1 MASPRSSSG
10 SKGTRKNPLSEYTV
24 SSADSDIVFDFARRS
39 HEGPRRAN
47 RKFHH
52 GLVAESAKKRAKKDA
67 EVADILN
74 EYAKIYTHLK
84 EEEDKKALRDVME
97 ILAEKANPS
106 DERLI
111 AARETMIPFWREKAG
126 LKGGRRHTR
135 RKRRNNKRSTKR
147 RGMGSRRRRH

>member
-1 MASPRSSSG
+1 MASPR
-10 SKGTRKNPLSEYTV
+10 SKGTRKNPLSSYTV
-24 SSADSDIVFDFARRS
+24 SSANSDIRYGFARRS
-39 HEGPRRAN
+39 HEGARREN

-52 GLVAESAKKRAKKDA
+52 GLVAESAKKRAEKDA
-67 EVADILN
+67 DVADILN

-126 LKGGRRHTR
+126 LKGGRTR
-135 RKRRNNKRSTKR
+135 TKR
-147 RGMGSRRRRH
+147 RLKKGTKRSGMGSKRATRRRR